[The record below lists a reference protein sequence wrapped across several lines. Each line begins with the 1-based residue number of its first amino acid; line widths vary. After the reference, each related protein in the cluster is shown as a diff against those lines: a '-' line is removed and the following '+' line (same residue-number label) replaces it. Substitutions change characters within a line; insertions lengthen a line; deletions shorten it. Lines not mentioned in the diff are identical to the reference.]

1 MIATDLVLDRPA
13 DTAEDSAKRRQ
24 IVEGAR
30 QIFLARGFDAASMN
44 DIAKAAGVSK
54 GTLYVYFKDKEQLFA
69 AIVQQECA
77 SHAEG
82 VFLLDPEDRDVE
94 AVLARI
100 GTEYVNFLCSEG
112 KASSLR
118 IVIAIADRMPE
129 IGKAF
134 YETGPSN
141 GIKRL
146 AAYLEAQVKA
156 GVLVIEDCQIAA
168 AQFLDSCQSTLFK
181 PILFNF
187 APPPQQARVKQVVGM
202 AARAFVAAYR
212 AK

>member
-1 MIATDLVLDRPA
+1 MTATDLILDRPA
-13 DTAEDSAKRRQ
+13 ETAEDSAKRRQ

-69 AIVQQECA
+69 AIVQQEC
-77 SHAEG
+77 STHAEG
-82 VFLLDPEDRDVE
+82 VFQLDPEDHDVE
-94 AVLARI
+94 SVLTRI
-100 GTEYVNFLCSEG
+100 GIEYVNFLCSEG

-134 YETGPSN
+134 YETGPAN

-146 AAYLEAQVKA
+146 ATYLEAQVKA
-156 GVLVIEDCQIAA
+156 GVLTIEDCETAA

-187 APPPQQARVKQVVGM
+187 APPPPSARVKHVVGM
-202 AARAFVAAYR
+202 AARAFAAAYR